1 MPMGKSD
8 WKKRWKHRV
17 KPTRLPGIFKMEE
30 GGHIARARVTDP
42 TTGKMRELKKVLPQS
57 SAEEAF
63 AWVGGGTREGAV
75 GYRAGEATEGALRR
89 LRDFRF

>member
-8 WKKRWKHRV
+8 WKVRWKHRV

-30 GGHIARARVTDP
+30 GGHIARARVIDP
-42 TTGKMRELKKVLPQS
+42 TTGRMKELKKVLPQS

-63 AWVGGGTREGAV
+63 AWLDAERAKVRSGTVLARPEN
-75 GYRAGEATEGALRR
+75 ALRR